1 VSAFYDRLRATAIR
15 LIADKGQAATIV
27 RTTTSGPAHDPT
39 TTETKHT
46 CKLVET
52 GYSLTNR
59 SDTLV
64 QAGDRVGLISPDL
77 AITLDRLSD
86 KLEIGGARYQFID
99 LQPLAPG
106 GTVLLYEF
114 VARK

>member
-1 VSAFYDRLRATAIR
+1 LKATAVR
-15 LIADKGQAATIV
+15 LIADKGQAAVIV
-27 RTTTSGPAHDPT
+27 RTTTSGPPHNPVT
-39 TTETKHT
+39 VETDHA
-46 CKLVET
+46 CMLVET

-64 QAGDRVGLISPDL
+64 QAGDKVGLISPDV
-77 AITLDRLSD
+77 AVTLDRLSD
-86 KLEIGGARYQFID
+86 KLEVGGTRYQFVD
-99 LQPLAPG
+99 LQPLSPG